1 MGQTVYMGV
10 PAVVESAADRS
21 PFAALFEDDGKV
33 GYFYGMDRRLGE
45 RAVLDSV
52 YVYNVGWVLDH
63 PAPDLDVHVPC
74 DVEIVW
80 SGDQQR
86 AALLINGRP
95 HAAFDFAAKRAYCRE
110 NFPAG
115 SSWSAAGHAWDDQC
129 VDFLAA
135 RREQRDQPG
144 AA

>member
-10 PAVVESAADRS
+10 PTVVESAADRTAY
-21 PFAALFEDDGKV
+21 AALFEDDGKV
-33 GYFYGMDRRLGE
+33 GYFYGLDRRLGE

-80 SGDQQR
+80 SGDGHR

-95 HAAFDFAAKRAYCRE
+95 HAAFDFAAKRGYCRE

-115 SSWSAAGHAWDDQC
+115 SSWSAAGHAWDDQA

-135 RREQRDQPG
+135 NHEQREQPG